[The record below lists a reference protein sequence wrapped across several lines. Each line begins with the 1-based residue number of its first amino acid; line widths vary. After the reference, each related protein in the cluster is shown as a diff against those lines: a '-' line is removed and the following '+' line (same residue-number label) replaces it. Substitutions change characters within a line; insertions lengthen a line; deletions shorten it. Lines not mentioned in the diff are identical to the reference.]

1 MSIITELWVYPVK
14 GLQGI
19 SLTEVQCDFTGFA
32 YDRQWMVVDAQGRFV
47 TQRQLPQMASIITE
61 LTSQHLHLHHPSQS
75 QPLLV
80 PLTHTEERLTQQ
92 VTVWGDSLMA
102 EIEAEAGAWL
112 TAALQSPR
120 ALTLVRF
127 SATEQRRVSA
137 RHLQP
142 QEQADTHFADGYPV
156 LICNQQSLTELNQ
169 ALLAKGEQPVTMS
182 RFRGNVVLDQCGGA
196 MAELQPLS
204 FLSSEGVQLAT
215 RKPCERC
222 PVTRIDQRSGQRQH
236 PQEPLP
242 TLTALYQG
250 EGKAIPL
257 FGGNAIVLQ
266 SGRLRVGERLTLNAQ
281 VS

>member
-19 SLTEVQCDFTGFA
+19 SLTEVQCDLTGLA
-32 YDRQWMVVDAQGRFV
+32 YDRHWMVVDAQGRFV
-47 TQRQLPQMASIITE
+47 TQRQLPQMASVITE
-61 LTSQHLHLHHPSQS
+61 LTSQSLYLHHPNQP
-75 QPLLV
+75 QPLRV
-80 PLTHTEERLTQQ
+80 PLAQTGARTTQQ
-92 VTVWGDSLMA
+92 VTVWGDSLIA
-102 EIEAEAGAWL
+102 EVEAEAGAWL
-112 TAALQSPR
+112 TSALQSPR

-127 SATEQRRVSA
+127 ASAEHRRVSG

-142 QEQADTHFADGYPV
+142 QEQANTHFADGYPV
-156 LICNQQSLTELNQ
+156 LICNQQSLTQLNQ
-169 ALLAKGEQPVTMS
+169 ALMVKGEQPVAMS
-182 RFRGNVVLDQCGGA
+182 RFRGNVVLDECGGA

-204 FLSSEGVQLAT
+204 FLSCEGVQLAT

-257 FGGNAIVLQ
+257 FGGNAIVVQ
-266 SGRLRVGERLTLNAQ
+266 GGRLRVGERLRLIPN
-281 VS
+281 S